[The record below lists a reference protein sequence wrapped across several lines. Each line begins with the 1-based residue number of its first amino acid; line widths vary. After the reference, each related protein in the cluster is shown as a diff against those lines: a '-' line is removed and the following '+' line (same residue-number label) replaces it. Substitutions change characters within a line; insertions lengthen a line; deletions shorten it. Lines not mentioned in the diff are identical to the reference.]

1 MTSKNILAI
10 STFPAPYRV
19 KLFQLLAEKYDVDLY
34 FEISSDQNR
43 NKEWFATSEEFAF
56 TMLDCNAGRE
66 KYRSALRN
74 IGQYD
79 MVFLYDYWTSAQM
92 RLQLLC
98 RMKKIP
104 FVLNCDGA
112 LPAAFAS
119 KNIIKD
125 TVKKFFIKNADAYMA
140 GGENAK
146 KYFVYYGADPRKIV
160 VHNFSSMHKKEIENI
175 ADMRLDKRA
184 GKASLNLPDKKI
196 VLAVGQ
202 FIERKGFDVLIR
214 AWVDVRR
221 EDAYLLMI
229 GGGDLEHDYQALVK
243 SENITNAQIL
253 GYKSPEQ
260 LKKYYCVSDL
270 FVLPTRED
278 IWGLV
283 INEAMAYGLP
293 VITTTSCGAG
303 LELIED
309 GKNGKLVSVGDT
321 KCLAEALENFL
332 ECDPDQLENIAR
344 MNKEKI
350 SHYSLEYMASKHEEV
365 IEHLSDRNMRN

>member
-1 MTSKNILAI
+1 MENKKILVI

-19 KLFQLLAEKYDVDLY
+19 KLFRILAEKYDINLF
-34 FEISSDQNR
+34 FETGNDQNR
-43 NKEWFATSEEFAF
+43 NREWFATVESFPF
-56 TMLDCNAGRE
+56 VRLDDIGGKE
-66 KYRSALRN
+66 KYKNALRN
-74 IGQYD
+74 IAQYK
-79 MVFLYDYWTSAQM
+79 MVFIYDYWTKTQM

-98 RMKKIP
+98 RIKKIP

-112 LPAAFAS
+112 LPIAFAK

-125 TVKKFFIKNADAYMA
+125 CVKRFFIKDATAYMA

-146 KYFVYYGADPRKIV
+146 KYFVHYRADPQRIV
-160 VHNFSSMHKKEIENI
+160 VHNFSSMYKKEIKNA
-175 ADMRLDKRA
+175 ADICMDKKLT
-184 GKASLNLPDKKI
+184 KASLNLPDKKI

-214 AWVDVRR
+214 AWADVRR
-221 EDAYLLMI
+221 EDAYLLII
-229 GGGDLEHDYQALVK
+229 GGGEMECGYKELLK
-243 SENITNAQIL
+243 SKNITNAQIL
-253 GYKSPEQ
+253 GFRSPEE
-260 LKKYYCVSDL
+260 LKIYYYVSDL

-283 INEAMAYGLP
+283 INEAMAFGLP

-309 GKNGKLVSVGDT
+309 DKNGKLFPVDDIKSLT
-321 KCLAEALENFL
+321 EALKKFL
-332 ECDPDQLENIAR
+332 ECNPDQLDDIAR

-350 SHYSLEYMASKHEEV
+350 SHYSLEYMAQKHEEV
-365 IEHLSDRNMRN
+365 IESLNALA